1 LTVHLPAHRPAHLPT
16 PAREGHCGR
25 PARACF
31 TVSRPVAVLAAAVLA
46 TGLMAGCAPLLV
58 GGAVVGGGLVVT
70 DRRTA
75 GTQLEDQGI
84 EFRAG
89 ARVRELATLGQIS
102 VHSYN
107 RVVLLTGEVPSAVER
122 RRVEEA
128 VAQVENV
135 RGVVNELVVADNS
148 PLSSRTADSL
158 LATRVKATLV
168 DARDLQSNAFRVVAE
183 RRVVFL
189 MGRVTQREADRAAE
203 LASRVSGAE
212 RVVKVLELLTEAEL
226 AAETAPTRT
235 GGQAPAPIGS
245 AGAAAPAAAASA
257 PAR

>member
-1 LTVHLPAHRPAHLPT
+1 M
-16 PAREGHCGR
+16 
-25 PARACF
+25 
-31 TVSRPVAVLAAAVLA
+31 VLAAGMWAA
-46 TGLMAGCAPLLV
+46 TLLAGCAPLLI
-58 GGAVVGGGLVVT
+58 GGAVVGGGMVVT

-75 GTQLEDQGI
+75 GAQLEDQGI

-89 ARVRELATLGQIS
+89 ARVRELATLGQVS

-107 RVVLLTGEVPSAVER
+107 RVALLTGEVPSATER

-158 LATRVKATLV
+158 LATKVKATLV
-168 DARDLQSNAFRVVAE
+168 DAKDLQSNAFRVVAE

-189 MGRVTQREADRAAE
+189 MGRVTAREADRAAE
-203 LASRVSGAE
+203 LASRVNGVE

-226 AAETAPTRT
+226 AAETAPTRA
-235 GGQAPAPIGS
+235 GGQAPAPIS
-245 AGAAAPAAAASA
+245 NAGAAAPAAAASG
-257 PAR
+257 PTR

>member
-1 LTVHLPAHRPAHLPT
+1 MTVHFST
-16 PAREGHCGR
+16 GR
-25 PARACF
+25 TRR
-31 TVSRPVAVLAAAVLA
+31 VSRPPRARAGSGRRAANMAAGLLAAVL
-46 TGLMAGCAPLLV
+46 LAGCAPLLI
-58 GGAVVGGGLVVT
+58 GGAVVGGGMVVT

-107 RVVLLTGEVPSAVER
+107 RVALLTGEVPSAAER

-168 DARDLQSNAFRVVAE
+168 DAKDLQSNAFRVVAE

-203 LASRVSGAE
+203 LASRVNGVE

-226 AAETAPTRT
+226 AAETGPAR
-235 GGQAPAPIGS
+235 GGAQPPAPVS
-245 AGAAAPAAAASA
+245 NAGAAPPAAAASG
-257 PAR
+257 PTR